1 MNRIDCIIP
10 AAGFSTR
17 FGSPKALARLAG
29 KPLIW
34 YTSSSALRSE
44 CRSVTVV
51 SSDSR
56 ISGIVH
62 EGVRVVVNR
71 HPEAGMSESIRVG
84 LSSIPADSD
93 GALIIPGDEPFIDS
107 KIINSMI
114 HLFLQDHE
122 RIVACSVDGEFVSP
136 AIFPRCFFPELTSL
150 SGDSGARKIII
161 NRKDRC
167 VGFVVDRW
175 RIMDIDS
182 PEALDLAEK
191 IGMEKG
197 FFSR

>member
-17 FGSPKALARLAG
+17 FGSPKASAILAG

-34 YTSSSALRSE
+34 YASSSALLSE

-51 SSDSR
+51 SSDNR
-56 ISGIVH
+56 ISEIVH
-62 EGVRVVVNR
+62 KDVRLVVNR
-71 HPEAGMSESIRVG
+71 HPEAGMSESIKIG

-93 GALIIPGDEPFIDS
+93 GVLIIPGDEPFIDTE
-107 KIINSMI
+107 IINSMI

-122 RIVACSVDGEFVSP
+122 RIVACSFDGELVSP
-136 AIFPRCFFPELTSL
+136 AIFPRCFFPDLTSL
-150 SGDSGARKIII
+150 SGDSGARKIILI
-161 NRKDRC
+161 HKDRC
-167 VGFVVDRW
+167 VGFAVDRW

-182 PEALDLAEK
+182 PEDLALAEK
-191 IGMEKG
+191 TGMEKG
-197 FFSR
+197 YFSR